1 MHHTNEAGYRSGNR
15 QGCLRGTRADVL
27 LQLEHWLDNE
37 QDHRVFWLNGLAGTG
52 KSTIAQTFAEITF
65 ADGDLGASFFCSR
78 DFEDRSNIQGIF
90 PTLAFQLAYRYPL
103 FREQLLRVLRANP
116 GVGRESLCSQMEKVI
131 IGPFKTTHIRTLI
144 IIDALDECK
153 DNEPASAILSVLS
166 RYVDK
171 IPQVKFFITG
181 RPELRIRSGFRL
193 ASLRPIL
200 EVLRLH
206 DVECSLVD
214 SDIRLFFRTQLTT
227 LPETRSG
234 FGPMEDWPSS
244 DEIDVLCTKAAGLF
258 IYTSTVVKFVASE
271 YHTPTERLTLII
283 SLPQSTVHEG
293 KSGIDLLY
301 TQVLKYAFHDI
312 CADNEEYY
320 SHLRST
326 LGAVLLTFNPLSM
339 ETFTTLLR
347 KSDISTTL
355 RFLRSLLLIPESK
368 VEFIRA
374 LHKSFPDF
382 LINPERCKDER
393 FLVSPPVHHQE
404 ILFLCLNLMN
414 EKLKR
419 NICNLDNY
427 AIIGEVEDISACRKE
442 HIGGALEY
450 ACQFWVKH
458 LMETPSSGH
467 DVGEVDNAI
476 NRFFETHLLFW
487 IEVLV
492 IMESLNVSVYAIND
506 IQQWYTSVSYKLFVC

>member
-1 MHHTNEAGYRSGNR
+1 M
-15 QGCLRGTRADVL
+15 
-27 LQLEHWLDNE
+27 
-37 QDHRVFWLNGLAGTG
+37 
-52 KSTIAQTFAEITF
+52 
-65 ADGDLGASFFCSR
+65 
-78 DFEDRSNIQGIF
+78 
-90 PTLAFQLAYRYPL
+90 
-103 FREQLLRVLRANP
+103 
-116 GVGRESLCSQMEKVI
+116 
-131 IGPFKTTHIRTLI
+131 
-144 IIDALDECK
+144 
-153 DNEPASAILSVLS
+153 
-166 RYVDK
+166 
-171 IPQVKFFITG
+171 
-181 RPELRIRSGFRL
+181 
-193 ASLRPIL
+193 
-200 EVLRLH
+200 LRLH

-258 IYTSTVVKFVASE
+258 IYASTVVKFVASE

-355 RFLRSLLLIPESK
+355 RFLHSLLLIPESK

-382 LINPERCKDER
+382 LMNPEQCKDER

-467 DVGEVDNAI
+467 DFGEVDNAI